1 MLCKPGQLAP
11 QLQGTLLSPVFP
23 AGFCGRHLTTEPF
36 PHFLLFLPSFIKK
49 DFVENRGGLCEG
61 NPERMCGAGTGVG
74 IPRTSEH
81 QTNEG
86 TAKPLPSPSAVCAG
100 GGGAAMVRLKRH
112 PQSLPLVH
120 VHTVIVFSERHCSFL
135 PLDTQHKN
143 CSPTETDPTE
153 IS

>member
-1 MLCKPGQLAP
+1 MREILRECVVLAQAWAFQGPQSIRPMREQQSLCQAP
-11 QLQGTLLSPVFP
+11 
-23 AGFCGRHLTTEPF
+23 R
-36 PHFLLFLPSFIKK
+36 
-49 DFVENRGGLCEG
+49 LCV
-61 NPERMCGAGTGVG
+61 R
-74 IPRTSEH
+74 
-81 QTNEG
+81 
-86 TAKPLPSPSAVCAG
+86 G